1 MRGAALP
8 APDTLDPASLD
19 RFIDSLLA
27 TGFEPTGDQQSW
39 IGPLHPALRSLTT
52 AETMKVRVRD
62 GWPFLHPK
70 VLVEGLTPGLHRR
83 VSDGDVCLWE
93 EGDPSLGWLTWEGMS
108 ARIEQWADA
117 DSKPVTATDP
127 ALDAHLYFP
136 GGIKGLATIDL
147 TGREIRDWDSKP
159 LRAVAKDGLLKIGT
173 DGDARGRWYVREN
186 PLTPAQTLGQLRSQL
201 RRRQQKDLDEAL
213 ETVGTPGG
221 ISFLVFAWNTP
232 VGPNLLI
239 IGLEKGKSG
248 RVLAQP
254 YEAART
260 DPSVLLLRAGPDAIA
275 LASKKVVILGVGA
288 VGSHVADLL
297 ARSGIGEIFL
307 CDHQRLR
314 PGDVVRHA
322 AGALFVGEHKVDAMS
337 TSIFINSRWTTVK
350 KWQKDVWEPTLLRDL
365 AEHSDLV
372 IDTVGLAG
380 FTSEISLVCG
390 AAERPV
396 VSASLY
402 RRGSLGRVRIQ
413 RGVSETSIV
422 DRPQDNR
429 FPLIP
434 PSTDDA
440 AVAWEA
446 GCAAPIAQAPPTS
459 VVGLAA
465 TTARLAADVL
475 LGRIDGDVDWIDV
488 YRAVPDTSFER
499 TGSYVFPEA

>member
-1 MRGAALP
+1 MP

-27 TGFEPTGDQQSW
+27 AGFEPTGDQESW
-39 IGPLHPALRSLTT
+39 IGPLHPALKPLTN
-52 AETMKVRVRD
+52 AETMRVVVRG

-70 VLVEGLTPGLHRR
+70 VYVEGLTAGLHRR

-93 EGDPSLGWLTWEGMS
+93 EGDPSHGWLMWDGVA

-117 DSKPVTATDP
+117 DSKALTATDP
-127 ALDAHLYFP
+127 GLDAHLYFP
-136 GGIKGLATIDL
+136 GATKGIATIDL
-147 TGREIRDWDSKP
+147 SGREIRDWDFKP
-159 LRAVAKDGLLKIGT
+159 LSAVAKKGLLKIGT
-173 DGDARGRWYVREN
+173 EGDVRGRWYVREN

-201 RRRQQKDLDEAL
+201 RHRQQKDFDQAL

-221 ISFLVFAWNTP
+221 ISFLAFAWNTP

-239 IGLEKGKSG
+239 IGLEKDKVG
-248 RVLAQP
+248 RLIARP

-260 DPSVLLLRAGPDAIA
+260 DASVLLLRAGPDATA
-275 LASKKVVILGVGA
+275 LASKKVVLLGVGA

-297 ARSGIGEIFL
+297 ARSGVGGIFL

-322 AGALFVGEHKVDAMS
+322 AGALFVGQHKVDAMS
-337 TSIFINSRWTTVK
+337 TSVFMNSPWTTVK
-350 KWQKDVWEPTLLRDL
+350 KLQDDVWQPTLLRDL
-365 AEHSDLV
+365 AEHADLV
-372 IDTVGLAG
+372 VDTVGLAS
-380 FTSEISLVCG
+380 FTSEISLVCLAVG
-390 AAERPV
+390 RPL
-396 VSASLY
+396 VSAALY
-402 RRGSLGRVRIQ
+402 RRGSMGRVRVQ
-413 RGVSETSIV
+413 RGDAETPIV

-434 PSTDDA
+434 PSTEDA
-440 AVAWEA
+440 AAAWEA

-465 TTARLAADVL
+465 TAARLAADVL
-475 LGRIDGDVDWIDV
+475 LGRIDGDLDRIDV
-488 YRAVPDTSFER
+488 YRAVPGTSFDKA
-499 TGSYVFPEA
+499 GSYLFPEA

>member
-1 MRGAALP
+1 MP
-8 APDTLDPASLD
+8 PPDTLDPASLD

-27 TGFEPTGDQQSW
+27 AGFEPTGDQQSW
-39 IGPLHPALRSLTT
+39 IGPLHPALKPLAN
-52 AETMKVRVRD
+52 AETMKVVVRD

-70 VLVEGLTPGLHRR
+70 VYVEGLSAGLHRR

-93 EGDPSLGWLTWEGMS
+93 EGDPSLAWLTWQGVS
-108 ARIEQWADA
+108 TRIDQWASA
-117 DSKPVTATDP
+117 DSKTLTAADP

-136 GGIKGLATIDL
+136 GGTKGLATIDL
-147 TGREIRDWDSKP
+147 SGREIRDWDFKP
-159 LRAVAKDGLLKIGT
+159 LRAVVKEGLLKIGT
-173 DGDARGRWYVREN
+173 EGDASGRWYVREN

-201 RRRQQKDLDEAL
+201 RHRQQKDFDQAL

-239 IGLEKGKSG
+239 ISLEKDKSG
-248 RVLAQP
+248 RVVARP

-260 DPSVLLLRAGPDAIA
+260 DPSVLLLRAGPDATA
-275 LASKKVVILGVGA
+275 LASKKVVLLGVGA

-297 ARSGIGEIFL
+297 ARSGVGEIFL

-322 AGALFVGEHKVDAMS
+322 AGALFVGEPKVDAMS
-337 TSIFINSRWTTVK
+337 TSIFINARWTSVK
-350 KWQKDVWEPTLLRDL
+350 KLQKDVWQPTLLRDL
-365 AEHSDLV
+365 AEHADLV
-372 IDTVGLAG
+372 VDTVGLAG
-380 FTSEISLVCG
+380 FTSEISLVCSD
-390 AAERPV
+390 AERPV
-396 VSASLY
+396 VSAALY
-402 RRGSLGRVRIQ
+402 RRGSIGRVRVQ
-413 RGVSETSIV
+413 SGMSEATIV

-434 PSTDDA
+434 PSTEDN

-465 TTARLAADVL
+465 TTARLATDVL
-475 LGRIDGDVDWIDV
+475 LGRSDRDLDWIEV
-488 YRAVPDTSFER
+488 YRAVPDTSFDKA
-499 TGSYVFPEA
+499 GSHLFPEA